1 MFSDILSDDTSSA
14 MLLGKNNDILIR
26 TDPVRWKKKIELI
39 KGYLK
44 YEFVSIIV
52 IDVLFKNKIFRTLYS
67 ISYLIQFTLFLFSNV

>member
-1 MFSDILSDDTSSA
+1 

-26 TDPVRWKKKIELI
+26 TDPVRWKKKKTELI

-44 YEFVSIIV
+44 YKFVSIIV
-52 IDVLFKNKIFRTLYS
+52 IDVLLKNKIFRTLYS

>member
-1 MFSDILSDDTSSA
+1 M
-14 MLLGKNNDILIR
+14 
-26 TDPVRWKKKIELI
+26 KKKIELI

-52 IDVLFKNKIFRTLYS
+52 IDVLLKNKIFRTLYS